1 METISL
7 KFSDFRIIPD
17 IQSVHRE
24 VIDDGEYFSSKYSM
38 FLSNSRLRWIN
49 PAEGGNPQLFLN
61 PPKLRISA
69 LNLGTAIHASV
80 LTPDEYYIADKI
92 DKPSAK
98 LGLVIDEIERLL
110 RAKKQKFDSFDE
122 LVKTAALNVDYY
134 SSRVDSKIDY
144 IKGVWN
150 DYATKLEALKEKAD
164 GKPILTLSNSDWD
177 TAQSC
182 VKSLKE
188 NDTIMSRL
196 HPTNMFDEPIESY
209 CEDALFMDYIVTYKG
224 SQCATLR
231 FKLKIDNW
239 TIDEES
245 KTITVNDLKTTGH
258 SVDAFIEPDGSFNR
272 LHYYRQLSIYGSIL
286 MNYLLK
292 TRGVSKASGWTIKY
306 NILAVET
313 VMNNYSRCFVINDDY
328 IHRGMD
334 EANELLKR
342 VAACEI
348 FGYDKEF
355 IFE

>member
-1 METISL
+1 METIKL
-7 KFSDFRIIPD
+7 KFSDFRIVPD

-24 VIDDGEYFSSKYSM
+24 AIDDGEYFGTKYSM

-49 PAEGGNPQLFLN
+49 PEEGGSPQLFLN
-61 PPKLRISA
+61 PPKLRLGA

-92 DKPSAK
+92 GKPTAK
-98 LGLVIDEIERLL
+98 LGLVMDEITALL
-110 RAKKQKFDSFDE
+110 KSRKYKFETFDD
-122 LVKTAALNVDYY
+122 LVRQAALNVDYY
-134 SSRVDSKIDY
+134 SNRVDSKIDF
-144 IKGVWN
+144 IKATWN
-150 DYATKLEALKEKAD
+150 EYSAKVEALKPLAE
-164 GKPILTLSNSDWD
+164 GKPILTLSDTDWD
-177 TAQSC
+177 TAQNC

-188 NDTIMSRL
+188 NPAIMTKL
-196 HPTNMFDEPIESY
+196 HPTDVFGDPIESY
-209 CEDALFMDYIVTYKG
+209 CEDALFMDYVVTYQGK
-224 SQCATLR
+224 QCATLR

-239 TIDEES
+239 TIDEEN
-245 KTITVNDLKTTGH
+245 KVVTVNDLKTTGH
-258 SVDAFIEPDGSFNR
+258 AADSFVEPEGSLNR
-272 LHYYRQLSIYGSIL
+272 LHYYRQLAIYKSIL
-286 MNYLLK
+286 MYYLLK
-292 TRGVSKASGWTIKY
+292 TRGASEASGWTVNC

-313 VMNNYSRCFVINDDY
+313 VMNNYSKSFIINDEY